1 MKIAVFGL
9 GNFGKHLAIKLT
21 GMGHEVIAIDHNMAT
36 VEGIKSEVSY
46 AVCLESHDPQAMSTL
61 PLSELDAAVVAIGE
75 DQGAN
80 IMTTA
85 LLVNLKVK
93 RVISRAINPLHE
105 MVLNSMG
112 VTDIVHPEEKAAEGL
127 ARKLN
132 LRRLVDQFELPG
144 GFVIAEVV
152 VPDKFVGKV
161 LNQNPELRERQLGL
175 VTVLRKESEKTFLGR
190 RSIKLGAL
198 GVLDPDFVPEKG
210 DILVLFGTKDE
221 VAHFTGERQ
230 Y

>member
-9 GNFGKHLAIKLT
+9 GNFGRSLSVKLT
-21 GMGHEVIAIDHNMAT
+21 QMGHEVIAIDHDMT
-36 VEGIKSEVSY
+36 KVEGVKSEVSY
-46 AVCLESHDPQAMSTL
+46 AVCLESDDPVAMSTL
-61 PLSELDAAVVAIGE
+61 PLSDVDVAVVAIGE
-75 DQGAN
+75 NEGAN

-93 RVISRAINPLHE
+93 RIISRAITPLHE

-112 VTDIVHPEEKAAEGL
+112 VTEIMHPEEKAAEGL

-144 GFVIAEVV
+144 GFTIAEIV
-152 VPDKFVGKV
+152 VPDRFVGKP
-161 LNQNPELRERQLGL
+161 LNQIQELTKRQLGL
-175 VTVLRKESEKTFLGR
+175 VTVLRKESEKSFMGR

-198 GVLDPDFVPEKG
+198 GVMDPDFTPQKG

-221 VAHFTGERQ
+221 VARFTGEND
-230 Y
+230 

>member
-1 MKIAVFGL
+1 MKVAVFGL

-21 GMGHEVIAIDHNMAT
+21 QMGHEVIAIDHDMEKVDA
-36 VEGIKSEVSY
+36 IKQEVSY
-46 AVCLESHDPQAMSTL
+46 AVCLESNDPQAVSSL
-61 PLSELDAAVVAIGE
+61 PLNEVDTAVVAIGE
-75 DQGAN
+75 NEGAN

-132 LRRLVDQFELPG
+132 LRRLVDQVSPARDQSAG
-144 GFVIAEVV
+144 
-152 VPDKFVGKV
+152 
-161 LNQNPELRERQLGL
+161 
-175 VTVLRKESEKTFLGR
+175 
-190 RSIKLGAL
+190 
-198 GVLDPDFVPEKG
+198 
-210 DILVLFGTKDE
+210 
-221 VAHFTGERQ
+221 Q

>member
-9 GNFGKHLAIKLT
+9 GNFGKNLAVKLT
-21 GMGHEVIAIDHNMAT
+21 QLGHEVIAIDHTMEK
-36 VEGIKSEVSY
+36 VESLKNDVSF
-46 AVCLESHDPQAMSTL
+46 AVCLESNDPLAMDSL
-61 PLSELDAAVVAIGE
+61 PLDELDAAVVAIGE
-75 DQGAN
+75 NEGAN

-144 GFVIAEVV
+144 GFIIAEIV
-152 VPDKFVGKV
+152 VPDKFVGQP
-161 LNQNPELRERQLGL
+161 LGRIGELRERKLGL
-175 VTVLRKESEKTFLGR
+175 VTVLRKESEKSFLGR

-198 GVLDPDFVPEKG
+198 GVMDPDFVPEKG
-210 DILVLFGTKDE
+210 DILVLFGTKED
-221 VAHFTGERQ
+221 VVRFTGEND
-230 Y
+230 

>member
-1 MKIAVFGL
+1 MKVAIFGL
-9 GNFGKHLAIKLT
+9 GNFGRSLAVKLT
-21 GMGHEVIAIDHNMAT
+21 QMGHEVIAIDHDMSK

-46 AVCLESHDPQAMSTL
+46 AVCLESNDPTAVGNL
-61 PLSELDAAVVAIGE
+61 PLSEVDAAVVAIGE
-75 DQGAN
+75 DEGAN

-112 VTDIVHPEEKAAEGL
+112 VTEIMHPEEKAAEGL

-144 GFVIAEVV
+144 GFIIVEIV
-152 VPDKFVGKV
+152 VPDRFVGKP
-161 LNQNPELRERQLGL
+161 LNQVEELTKRQLGL
-175 VTVLRKESEKTFLGR
+175 VTVLRKESEKSFMGR
-190 RSIKLGAL
+190 RSVKLGAL
-198 GVLDPDFVPEKG
+198 GVMDPDFAPQKG
-210 DILVLFGTKDE
+210 DILVLFGTKEE
-221 VAHFTGERQ
+221 VTRFTGVND
-230 Y
+230 

>member
-21 GMGHEVIAIDHNMAT
+21 GMGHEVIAIDHDMDKVDA
-36 VEGIKSEVSY
+36 IKAEVSY
-46 AVCLESHDPQAMSTL
+46 AVCLESNDPQAMSSL
-61 PLSELDAAVVAIGE
+61 PLNDVDAAVVAIGE
-75 DQGAN
+75 NEGAN

-144 GFVIAEVV
+144 GFIIAEIV
-152 VPDKFVGKV
+152 VPDKFVGKT
-161 LNQNPELRERQLGL
+161 LNQIEELRQRQLGL
-175 VTVLRKESEKTFLGR
+175 VTVLRKESEKSFLGR
-190 RSIKLGAL
+190 RAIKLGAL
-198 GVLDPDFVPEKG
+198 GVMDPDFVPEKG
-210 DILVLFGTKDE
+210 DILVLFGTKEE
-221 VAHFTGERQ
+221 VTRFTGEND
-230 Y
+230 

>member
-1 MKIAVFGL
+1 MKVAVFGL
-9 GNFGKHLAIKLT
+9 GNFGRHLAIKLT
-21 GMGHEVIAIDHNMAT
+21 QMGHEVIAIDHDMDK
-36 VEGIKSEVSY
+36 VESLKSEVSY
-46 AVCLESHDPQAMSTL
+46 AVCLESNDPQAVGTL
-61 PLSELDAAVVAIGE
+61 PLNDVDAAVVAIGE

-112 VTDIVHPEEKAAEGL
+112 VTDIVHPEEKAADGL

-144 GFVIAEVV
+144 GFIIAEIV
-152 VPDKFVGKV
+152 VPDKFVGQP
-161 LNQNPELRERQLGL
+161 LNQIVELRERKLGM
-175 VTVLRKESEKTFLGR
+175 VTVLRKESEKSFLGR

-198 GVLDPDFVPEKG
+198 GVMDPDFVPAKG
-210 DILVLFGTKDE
+210 DILVLFGTKDD
-221 VAHFTGERQ
+221 VVRFTGEND
-230 Y
+230 

>member
-1 MKIAVFGL
+1 MKVAVFGL
-9 GNFGKHLAIKLT
+9 GNFGRSLSVKLT
-21 GMGHEVIAIDHNMAT
+21 QMGHEVIAIDHNMEK
-36 VEGIKSEVSY
+36 VESIKAEVSY
-46 AVCLESHDPQAMSTL
+46 AVCLESNDPIAVGTL
-61 PLSELDAAVVAIGE
+61 PLNDVDCAVVAIGE
-75 DQGAN
+75 DEGAN

-112 VTDIVHPEEKAAEGL
+112 VTEVMHPEEKAAEGL

-144 GFVIAEVV
+144 GFTIAEIV
-152 VPDKFVGKV
+152 VPDRFVGKP
-161 LNQNPELRERQLGL
+161 LNQIQELTKRQLGL
-175 VTVLRKESEKTFLGR
+175 VTVLRKESEKSFMGR

-198 GVLDPDFVPEKG
+198 GVMDPDFIPQKG

-221 VAHFTGERQ
+221 VGRFTGEND
-230 Y
+230 

>member
-1 MKIAVFGL
+1 MKVAVFGL
-9 GNFGKHLAIKLT
+9 GNFGRHLAIKLT
-21 GMGHEVIAIDHNMAT
+21 QLGHEVIAIDHDMEK
-36 VEGIKSEVSY
+36 VDSLKSEVSY
-46 AVCLESHDPQAMSTL
+46 AVCLESNDPKAVGTL
-61 PLSELDAAVVAIGE
+61 PLDDVDAAVVAIGE
-75 DQGAN
+75 DEGAN

-144 GFVIAEVV
+144 GFIIAEIV
-152 VPDKFVGKV
+152 VPDKFVGKALDQ
-161 LNQNPELRERQLGL
+161 LNELRQRNLGL
-175 VTVLRKESEKTFLGR
+175 VTVLRKDSEKDILGR
-190 RSIKLGAL
+190 RSVKLSAL
-198 GVLDPDFVPEKG
+198 GVIEPTFIPEKG
-210 DILVLFGTKDE
+210 DILVLFGTKQD
-221 VAHFTGERQ
+221 VMRFTGEND
-230 Y
+230 

>member
-21 GMGHEVIAIDHNMAT
+21 SMGHEVIAIDHDMDKVDT
-36 VEGIKSEVSY
+36 VKNEVSY
-46 AVCLESHDPQAMSTL
+46 AVCLESNDPQAMSTL
-61 PLSELDAAVVAIGE
+61 PLNDVDAAVVAIGE
-75 DQGAN
+75 DEGAN

-144 GFVIAEVV
+144 GWTIAEIV
-152 VPDKFVGKV
+152 VPDKFVGKP
-161 LNQNPELRERQLGL
+161 LGQIDELKERRLGL
-175 VTVLRKESEKTFLGR
+175 VTVLRKESEKSFLGR
-190 RSIKLGAL
+190 RSIQLGAL
-198 GVLDPDFVPEKG
+198 GVMDPDFAPTKG

-221 VAHFTGERQ
+221 VTRFTGEND
-230 Y
+230 

>member
-1 MKIAVFGL
+1 MNIAVFGL
-9 GNFGKHLAIKLT
+9 GNFGRALALKLT
-21 GMGHEVIAIDHNMAT
+21 GMGHEVIAIDHDMDKVDSLKN
-36 VEGIKSEVSY
+36 EVSL
-46 AVCLESHDPQAMSTL
+46 AVCLESNNPQAMSTL
-61 PLSELDAAVVAIGE
+61 PLSEVDAAVVAIGE
-75 DQGAN
+75 DEGAN

-144 GFVIAEVV
+144 GFIIAEIV
-152 VPDKFVGKV
+152 VPDKFVGKA
-161 LNQNPELRERQLGL
+161 LNSITELRQRQLGL
-175 VTVLRKESEKTFLGR
+175 VTVLRKESEKSFLGR
-190 RSIKLGAL
+190 RTIKLGAL
-198 GVLDPDFVPEKG
+198 GVMDPDFVPEKG

-221 VAHFTGERQ
+221 VARFTGEND
-230 Y
+230 

>member
-21 GMGHEVIAIDHNMAT
+21 GMGHEVIAIDHDMDK
-36 VEGIKSEVSY
+36 VEAIKAEVSY
-46 AVCLESHDPQAMSTL
+46 AVCLESNDPQAMSTL
-61 PLSELDAAVVAIGE
+61 PLTDTDAAVVAIGE
-75 DQGAN
+75 NEGAN

-85 LLVNLKVK
+85 LLVNLKLK

-144 GFVIAEVV
+144 GFIIAEIV
-152 VPDKFVGKV
+152 VPDKFVGQP
-161 LNQNPELRERQLGL
+161 LGQIGELREPGHRAAQ
-175 VTVLRKESEKTFLGR
+175 
-190 RSIKLGAL
+190 
-198 GVLDPDFVPEKG
+198 
-210 DILVLFGTKDE
+210 
-221 VAHFTGERQ
+221 GEREELPGPSLHQ
-230 Y
+230 ARRAGRDGPGLRAGEGRHPRALRHQGGCGAVHR

>member
-1 MKIAVFGL
+1 MKVAVFGL
-9 GNFGKHLAIKLT
+9 GNFGRSLAVKLT
-21 GMGHEVIAIDHNMAT
+21 QMGHEVIAIDHDMAK
-36 VEGIKSEVSY
+36 VENIKNEVSL
-46 AVCLESHDPQAMSTL
+46 AVCLESNDPLAMSSL
-61 PLSELDAAVVAIGE
+61 PLNDVDTAVVAIGE
-75 DQGAN
+75 DEGAN

-112 VTDIVHPEEKAAEGL
+112 VTEVMHPEEKAADGL

-144 GFVIAEVV
+144 GFIIVEIV
-152 VPDKFVGKV
+152 VPDRFVGKP
-161 LNQNPELRERQLGL
+161 LNRIEELTKRQLGL
-175 VTVLRKESEKTFLGR
+175 VTVLRKESEKSFMGR

-198 GVLDPDFVPEKG
+198 GVMDPDFVPQKG

-221 VAHFTGERQ
+221 VGRFTGEND
-230 Y
+230 

>member
-1 MKIAVFGL
+1 MKVAVFGL

-21 GMGHEVIAIDHNMAT
+21 QLGHEVIGIDHDMDK
-36 VEGIKSEVSY
+36 VEAIKSEVSY
-46 AVCLESHDPQAMSTL
+46 AVCMESNEPSAVSTL
-61 PLSELDAAVVAIGE
+61 PLNDVDAAVVAIGE

-112 VTDIVHPEEKAAEGL
+112 VTEIVHPEEKAADVL

-144 GFVIAEVV
+144 GFIIAEIV
-152 VPDKFVGKV
+152 VPDKMVGKP
-161 LNQNPELRERQLGL
+161 LNSIVELRERKLGM
-175 VTVLRKESEKTFLGR
+175 VTVLRKESETGFMGR

-198 GVLDPDFVPEKG
+198 GVMDPDFVPSKG
-210 DILVLFGTKDE
+210 DILVLFGTKDD
-221 VAHFTGERQ
+221 VIRFTGEND
-230 Y
+230 

>member
-1 MKIAVFGL
+1 MKVAVFGL
-9 GNFGKHLAIKLT
+9 GNFGRSLSVKLT
-21 GMGHEVIAIDHNMAT
+21 QMGHEVIAIDHDMAK
-36 VEGIKSEVSY
+36 VEGIKNEVSL
-46 AVCLESHDPQAMSTL
+46 AVCLESNDPLAMSSL
-61 PLSELDAAVVAIGE
+61 PLNDVDTAVVAIGE
-75 DQGAN
+75 NEGAN

-112 VTDIVHPEEKAAEGL
+112 VTEVMHPEEKAAEGL

-144 GFVIAEVV
+144 GFIIVEIV
-152 VPDKFVGKV
+152 VPDRFVGKP
-161 LNQNPELRERQLGL
+161 LNRIEELTKRQLGL
-175 VTVLRKESEKTFLGR
+175 VTVLRKESEKSFMGR

-198 GVLDPDFVPEKG
+198 GVMDPDFVPQKG
-210 DILVLFGTKDE
+210 DILVLFGTKEE
-221 VAHFTGERQ
+221 VGRFTGEND
-230 Y
+230 

>member
-9 GNFGKHLAIKLT
+9 GNFGRHLAIKLT
-21 GMGHEVIAIDHNMAT
+21 EQGHEVIAIDHDMEK
-36 VEGIKSEVSY
+36 VEALQNEVSF
-46 AVCLESHDPQAMSTL
+46 AVCLESNDPQAVSTL
-61 PLSELDAAVVAIGE
+61 PLSDVDAAVVAIGE

-93 RVISRAINPLHE
+93 RIISRAINPLHE

-112 VTDIVHPEEKAAEGL
+112 VTDIVHPEEKAADSL

-144 GFVIAEVV
+144 GFIIAEIV
-152 VPDKFVGKV
+152 VPDAFVGKA
-161 LNQNPELRERQLGL
+161 LNQIAELRERKLGM
-175 VTVLRKESEKTFLGR
+175 VTVLRKESEKSFLGR

-198 GVLDPDFVPEKG
+198 GVIDPDFVTEKG
-210 DILVLFGTKDE
+210 DILVLFGTKDD
-221 VAHFTGERQ
+221 VVRFTGEND
-230 Y
+230 

>member
-1 MKIAVFGL
+1 MNIAVFGL
-9 GNFGKHLAIKLT
+9 GNFGRALALKLT
-21 GMGHEVIAIDHNMAT
+21 GMGHEVIAIDHDMDK
-36 VEGIKSEVSY
+36 VEGVKDQVSL
-46 AVCLESHDPQAMSTL
+46 AVCLESNNPQAMSTL
-61 PLSELDAAVVAIGE
+61 PLSDVDAAVVAIGE
-75 DQGAN
+75 DEGAN

-144 GFVIAEVV
+144 GFTIAEVV
-152 VPDKFVGKV
+152 VPGKFVGKPLGQIV
-161 LNQNPELRERQLGL
+161 ELKERKLGL
-175 VTVLRKESEKTFLGR
+175 VTVLRKESEKSFLGR

-198 GVLDPDFVPEKG
+198 GVMDPDFVPEKG
-210 DILVLFGTKDE
+210 DILVVFGTKEE
-221 VAHFTGERQ
+221 VERFTGEND
-230 Y
+230 

>member
-9 GNFGKHLAIKLT
+9 GNFGRHLAIKLT
-21 GMGHEVIAIDHNMAT
+21 HLGHEVIAIDHAMDK
-36 VEGIKSEVSY
+36 VEAIKSEVSY
-46 AVCLESHDPQAMSTL
+46 AVCLESNDPQAMSNL
-61 PLSELDAAVVAIGE
+61 PLTDVDAAVVAIGE

-93 RVISRAINPLHE
+93 RIISRAINPLHE

-112 VTDIVHPEEKAAEGL
+112 VTDIVHPEEKAADSL

-144 GFVIAEVV
+144 GFTIAEIV
-152 VPDKFVGKV
+152 VPDRFVGIP
-161 LNQNPELRERQLGL
+161 LNEVNELRAQKLGL
-175 VTVLRKESEKTFLGR
+175 VTVLRKESEKSFLGK

-198 GVLDPDFVPEKG
+198 GVLEPDFVPEKG
-210 DILVLFGTKDE
+210 DILVLFGTKDD
-221 VAHFTGERQ
+221 VARFTGENE
-230 Y
+230 

>member
-1 MKIAVFGL
+1 MKVAVFGL
-9 GNFGKHLAIKLT
+9 GNFGRSLSVKLT
-21 GMGHEVIAIDHNMAT
+21 QMGHEVIAIDHDMAK
-36 VEGIKSEVSY
+36 VENIKNEVSL
-46 AVCLESHDPQAMSTL
+46 AVCLESNDPLAMSSL
-61 PLSELDAAVVAIGE
+61 PLNDVDTAVVAIGE
-75 DQGAN
+75 DEGAN

-93 RVISRAINPLHE
+93 RVISRAISPLHE

-112 VTDIVHPEEKAAEGL
+112 VTEIMHPEEKAAEGL

-144 GFVIAEVV
+144 GFIIVEIV
-152 VPDKFVGKV
+152 VPDRFVGKP
-161 LNQNPELRERQLGL
+161 LNQIQELTKRQLGL
-175 VTVLRKESEKTFLGR
+175 VTVLRKESEKSFMGR

-198 GVLDPDFVPEKG
+198 GVMDPDFIPQKG

-221 VAHFTGERQ
+221 VGRFTGEND
-230 Y
+230 